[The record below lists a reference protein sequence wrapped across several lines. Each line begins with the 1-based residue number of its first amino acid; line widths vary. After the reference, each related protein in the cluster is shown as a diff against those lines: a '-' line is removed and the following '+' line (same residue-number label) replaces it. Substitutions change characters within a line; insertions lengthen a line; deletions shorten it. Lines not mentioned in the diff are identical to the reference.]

1 MDIEILSFVLMFRI
15 DMFVSWFNFEV
26 NLASGDKYLSIAMV
40 KLPEVLKETREVG
53 LLPEDLS
60 VCQIMLK
67 FQKTIF
73 KIWFKVLVNI

>member
-1 MDIEILSFVLMFRI
+1 ML
-15 DMFVSWFNFEV
+15 VSWFNFEV
-26 NLASGDKYLSIAMV
+26 NLASGDKYLPIAMV

-67 FQKTIF
+67 FQKTFF
-73 KIWFKVLVNI
+73 KIWF